1 MKDDELKMRLLP
13 LEIIN
18 DENLNDFS
26 ILNLNVFNENDKEN
40 VVIEHFGSHME
51 NKCIHM
57 RVFLLEVFL
66 FEVDLYKEL

>member
-1 MKDDELKMRLLP
+1 MKDDELKMSLLP
-13 LEIIN
+13 LQIIN

-40 VVIEHFGSHME
+40 VVIEHFGGHME

-57 RVFLLEVFL
+57 RVFL
-66 FEVDLYKEL
+66 FEVDLYKES